1 MIKIKGCTVDVI
13 DDISEFIGSL
23 SIADVEVVGIEETGI
38 GDVPL
43 YDIAL
48 SEKCVLFYHPKE
60 VIIQKSVEESS
71 RFALADF
78 RFQEVIIQ

>member
-13 DDISEFIGSL
+13 NDISEFIGSL
-23 SIADVEVVGIEETGI
+23 SIADVEVVGVEETDI

-43 YDIAL
+43 YDIEL

-60 VIIQKSVEESS
+60 VIIQKSVEESA
-71 RFALADF
+71 RFALDDF
-78 RFQEVIIQ
+78 RFQEVVII

>member
-1 MIKIKGCTVDVI
+1 MIKIKGCTSDVI

-23 SIADVEVVGIEETGI
+23 SIADVEEVGIE
-38 GDVPL
+38 DVPL
-43 YDIAL
+43 YDIEL

-60 VIIQKSVEESS
+60 VIIQKSVEQSA

>member
-1 MIKIKGCTVDVI
+1 MIKIKGCTSDVI

-23 SIADVEVVGIEETGI
+23 SIADVELVDI

-43 YDIAL
+43 YDIEL
-48 SEKCVLFYHPKE
+48 SEKCALFYHPKE
-60 VIIQKSVEESS
+60 VIIQKSVEQSD